1 MQINHGAL
9 PLIMGNYAS
18 NFGINLYMYGAAAY
32 TDGKNITI
40 PRLNFNNPEEM
51 DLAFGYVAHECGHVR
66 YSDFDVFGKSYD
78 KAGILPRIFN
88 ALEDTRI
95 ENLQIANWP
104 GLRKTFNNIVGKLDE
119 SVCRYLKNC
128 KNRASLITAFLDCSN
143 RVRCLN
149 QNSGNSLKAART
161 RLKKIIP
168 ETVIDAIE
176 EKAAGSVNCRDS
188 AEVLELSREILNI
201 FMNCFELA
209 NDEYMR
215 QKEADK
221 ESSEKAGNAGMF
233 SESSWNGGRT
243 SDSIECSE
251 PLKIQGKTGAPFQ
264 TDLFDSVFNGSEG
277 SSGANGGEAITSTE
291 PKSHVEQS
299 LGEYGEF
306 LSEFG
311 TGDVDGNGSR
321 RRQKMI
327 REFEKIIGRMKEPF
341 SFSENSQCDR
351 RHPDLATIIE
361 NCSAKSKGAVDI
373 GSLVSRNSAP
383 AKDLSL
389 YRKVLND
396 NTLRA
401 DISHLV
407 KGYEEW
413 NYGAASSG
421 RCLDVRR
428 YQYTYGGKLSDD
440 VFKKKSPRRALNT
453 TVHLLV
459 DISGSMSRP
468 CRPDS
473 KVTRSQVANHLALSL
488 AMSLENVRNVDNRV
502 IYFPG
507 NCCEYEEV
515 YRSGQSLVERA
526 TYFDLMPRGCTP
538 LAQALLYSMSNM
550 PSVDKY
556 HRNIIIVITDGE
568 PDNYD
573 FATEMLNKAKGNN
586 IEVYA
591 LRVAPNGDRLRT
603 LFEES
608 VDIGNASELPAALTE
623 LLAHKVFSYC

>member
-18 NFGINLYMYGAAAY
+18 NFGINLYMYGASAY

-40 PRLNFNNPEEM
+40 PRLKFNNPEEM

-78 KAGILPRIFN
+78 KTGILPRIFN

-95 ENLQIANWP
+95 ENLQMANWP

-149 QNSGNSLKAART
+149 QNSGNSLKAARN

-168 ETVIDAIE
+168 ETVIEAIE
-176 EKAAGSVNCRDS
+176 DKAAGSVNCRDS

-201 FMNCFELA
+201 FKSCFELV

-215 QKEADK
+215 QR
-221 ESSEKAGNAGMF
+221 ESDNNLSEKAENTGML
-233 SESSWNGGRT
+233 SGASGNGGSF
-243 SDSIECSE
+243 SDSEDCSATRKNHAE
-251 PLKIQGKTGAPFQ
+251 TGTPFQ
-264 TDLFDSVFNGSEG
+264 TDLFDSVFN
-277 SSGANGGEAITSTE
+277 SGAETSSVPE
-291 PKSHVEQS
+291 SHVEQS
-299 LGEYGEF
+299 LSEYGGF

-311 TGDVDGNGSR
+311 NSDADGNCSGKR
-321 RRQKMI
+321 RKMI

-351 RHPDLATIIE
+351 RHPDLSTIIE

-396 NTLRA
+396 NTLRT
-401 DISHLV
+401 DINHLV

-428 YQYTYGGKLSDD
+428 YQYTYGGMLSDN
-440 VFKKKSPRRALNT
+440 VFMKKGPRRALNT

-468 CRPDS
+468 CRPES
-473 KVTRSQVANHLALSL
+473 SVTRSQVANHLALSL

-538 LAQALLYSMSNM
+538 LAQALLYSISNM

-568 PDNYD
+568 PDNYE
-573 FATEMLNKAKGNN
+573 FASEMLNKAKGDS

-591 LRVAPNGDRLRT
+591 LRVAPHGDRLRK

-623 LLAHKVFSYC
+623 LLADKVFSYC